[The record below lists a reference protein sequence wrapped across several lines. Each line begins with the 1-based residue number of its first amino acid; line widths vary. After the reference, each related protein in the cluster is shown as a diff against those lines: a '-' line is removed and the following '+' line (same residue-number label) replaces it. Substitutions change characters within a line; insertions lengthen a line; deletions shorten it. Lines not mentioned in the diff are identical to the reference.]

1 MLRSARI
8 TDIQRLSCSGSE
20 HYLLESYRELPFQVL
35 NVRCFGLPRIHVLY
49 KYSKHLYTNQ
59 TTDVLSPNQMSTETT
74 IKRKKGSSDKSKPQ
88 PALDGDHRKR
98 SRNRCIRS
106 CINCH
111 ASKRMCDR
119 KRPACAR
126 CTQLGLTGLC
136 VYEVDDPN
144 QRSNTQDESS
154 RLLERVAELE
164 GVIRE
169 LKNKPHPRWI
179 SSACSEHSDDAP
191 NLAHSSGRPT
201 KGSYIQGA
209 SPSHAHREES
219 CLPLTPAFSTSSP
232 SSPSSAV
239 TPPNDS
245 PASPH
250 AVIHD
255 DPARLMDLDLDI
267 FAQSPTFAGYSE
279 DSIDIHQQFPGLG
292 ILKSYSA
299 AQPCSCILEASN
311 YHTMLELSLRL
322 RKAATILA
330 RSPHHQPGAHCLLN
344 QRLSELD
351 ALTTDTLSSVDSP
364 HLSYSAV
371 HPSTMLS
378 SNLPSTIYASGNS
391 ASRLDNWLSGAIT
404 DTKNAGTDSF
414 MSWDPPR
421 RSQ

>member
-1 MLRSARI
+1 
-8 TDIQRLSCSGSE
+8 
-20 HYLLESYRELPFQVL
+20 
-35 NVRCFGLPRIHVLY
+35 
-49 KYSKHLYTNQ
+49 
-59 TTDVLSPNQMSTETT
+59 MSTETT

-179 SSACSEHSDDAP
+179 SSACSEDSDDAP
-191 NLAHSSGRPT
+191 NLAHSSGRST
-201 KGSYIQGA
+201 KRSIQGA

-219 CLPLTPAFSTSSP
+219 CLPLTPPFSTSSP

-245 PASPH
+245 PTSPH

-255 DPARLMDLDLDI
+255 EPARLMDLDLDI

-279 DSIDIHQQFPGLG
+279 DCIDIHQQFPGLG
-292 ILKSYSA
+292 VLKSYSA

-330 RSPHHQPGAHCLLN
+330 RSPHHQSGAHCLLN

-351 ALTTDTLSSVDSP
+351 TLTTYVD
-364 HLSYSAV
+364 
-371 HPSTMLS
+371 
-378 SNLPSTIYASGNS
+378 
-391 ASRLDNWLSGAIT
+391 
-404 DTKNAGTDSF
+404 
-414 MSWDPPR
+414 
-421 RSQ
+421 